1 MANTIKNILADGT
14 LYEIEALHF
23 YISSSLDSPA
33 QWKKYIDDQ
42 VATAAKIRLKTVG
55 STGSPKYEPVD
66 PDVSGTQPNAD
77 NMGLIYLVSDGAPE
91 SGTYVEW
98 VAVNTSG
105 STYVW
110 ERIGTTQTDLSEYAL
125 KADVNA
131 SLQATTNT
139 DPSAT
144 TSTGSAGGATLTTS
158 QAGGTLA
165 TGTGYVAKTITTSEA
180 GNFTLQ
186 GSNFGFTGQ
195 QVTLQPKLKID
206 KHSYTPEGDIGG
218 SYTVNGHTHG
228 ITSSGTTVIQTITP
242 ATTNVVTNVGQNGT
256 ISAVTGVTSGSTPV
270 FVGATVTGET
280 LSFVTANALNTISV
294 SGSATVLTGVTVS
307 STTPAVTGIS
317 AVTTSVLT
325 SVSTQSAGGTVIQG
339 SSFNFTGKVA
349 TLTHTQAAAQSSDY
363 DMLTGTNVT
372 FTPAGSITGSQTVG
386 THAHSITPSTV
397 AAFDVKVNVLD
408 HAHTVTVTAHTHSL
422 QNHTH
427 GVTFTGI

>member
-1 MANTIKNILADGT
+1 MANIKNILADGT

-23 YISSSLDSPA
+23 YISSSLDSPE

-42 VATAAKIRLKTVG
+42 VATAAKIRLKIVG

-66 PDVSGTQPNAD
+66 PDVYGTQPNAD
-77 NMGLIYLVSDGAPE
+77 NMGLIYLVADGSPE

-105 STYVW
+105 DNYTW

-125 KADVNA
+125 IADVNA
-131 SLQATTNT
+131 SL
-139 DPSAT
+139 SAT
-144 TSTGSAGGATLTTS
+144 TLTDPYTGSTGSAGGATLTTN
-158 QAGGTLA
+158 QAGGTTA
-165 TGTGYVAKTITTSEA
+165 TGTGYVAKTITTSAA

-206 KHSYTPEGDIGG
+206 KHYYTPEGTIGG

-228 ITSSGTTVIQTITP
+228 ITSTGTTVIQTINQTD
-242 ATTNVVTNVGQNGT
+242 TNVVTGVGQNGT

-294 SGSATVLTGVTVS
+294 SGSATVLTGVKVS

-317 AVTTSVLT
+317 AVTTSVLA

-339 SSFNFTGKVA
+339 SDFNFTGKVA
-349 TLTHTQAAAQSSDY
+349 TLTHTQAATQVSDY
-363 DMLTGTNVT
+363 DTLTGTSVT

-386 THAHSITPSTV
+386 SHKHSIEPSTIAV
-397 AAFDVKVNVLD
+397 FDVEVNVVD
-408 HAHTVTVTAHTHSL
+408 HTHTVTVDAHTHSL